1 MLIALFILLFMFI
14 GLFAGVMG
22 SLVGIGGGMFFV
34 PALLYFGNMYDP
46 GSITPQIASGTSLL
60 VIAIT
65 ALSSSIS
72 FLKQKKVDVQAA
84 VLFFIGSAPGAIVG
98 VYVNKWM
105 DSDSFYLL
113 FGLFQISMFI
123 LLLIKD
129 KFKPKTNQW
138 KIVKTYL
145 DEHGEQRTYGYN
157 RTSAIIIAF
166 FVGVISSLFGVG
178 GGILMVP
185 ALLVLYRFPAHMATA
200 TSMCIIFLS
209 AVVGSTTNII
219 NDHIQWFYV
228 LGLAPGAWIGGS
240 IGAIVANKLKG
251 KTLILL
257 LRIMILAIAVQMIYK
272 ALVA

>member
-1 MLIALFILLFMFI
+1 MLIALYILLFMFI

-34 PALLYFGNMYDP
+34 PALLYFGNMYDT

-105 DSDSFYLL
+105 NSDSFYLL

-138 KIVKTYL
+138 QIVKTYL
-145 DEHGEQRTYGYN
+145 DEQGEQRTYGYN